1 MMQFIPDHHCG
12 KRRIGCRCILGS
24 SLWFLNWY
32 NTLNDKTNKDTPI
45 CYVCILYSVSIL
57 LRYVAHSIYHL
68 IKTFTISIDVA
79 LDTWI
84 RYNCRCNIACKT
96 SNGSVRITEQ
106 KMTRN
111 ELVLVINRAMPCCLA
126 IMMVQQMSTNSIRT
140 LFLNT
145 VVFISVSLSG

>member
-1 MMQFIPDHHCG
+1 MNNKTHKDKPIDMH
-12 KRRIGCRCILGS
+12 
-24 SLWFLNWY
+24 
-32 NTLNDKTNKDTPI
+32 DKTNEKTI
-45 CYVCILYSVSIL
+45 RGWSYILISSI
-57 LRYVAHSIYHL
+57 LRYVVHSIYSL
-68 IKTFTISIDVA
+68 FKTFIISIDVA

>member
-1 MMQFIPDHHCG
+1 MIKLMKYIM
-12 KRRIGCRCILGS
+12 I
-24 SLWFLNWY
+24 
-32 NTLNDKTNKDTPI
+32 
-45 CYVCILYSVSIL
+45 SIL

-68 IKTFTISIDVA
+68 MKTFTILIDVA

>member
-1 MMQFIPDHHCG
+1 MNNKTHKDTPIDM
-12 KRRIGCRCILGS
+12 
-24 SLWFLNWY
+24 
-32 NTLNDKTNKDTPI
+32 NDKTNETI
-45 CYVCILYSVSIL
+45 RVWSYILISIL

-68 IKTFTISIDVA
+68 MKTFTILIDVA

>member
-1 MMQFIPDHHCG
+1 M
-12 KRRIGCRCILGS
+12 
-24 SLWFLNWY
+24 LN
-32 NTLNDKTNKDTPI
+32 NKTNTDTPI
-45 CYVCILYSVSIL
+45 CYGCFQRPPVLS
-57 LRYVAHSIYHL
+57 RYIFHL
-68 IKTFTISIDVA
+68 IYYIIKTCTISIDVA

-126 IMMVQQMSTNSIRT
+126 IMMVRQMSTNSIRT